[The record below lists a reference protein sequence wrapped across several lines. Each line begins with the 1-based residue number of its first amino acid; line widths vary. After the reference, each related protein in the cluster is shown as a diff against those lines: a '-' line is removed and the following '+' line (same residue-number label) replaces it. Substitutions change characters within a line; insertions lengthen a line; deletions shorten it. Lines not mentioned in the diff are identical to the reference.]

1 MEQTATPKGDAM
13 AALPQLAGGL
23 FLSDGGLETSL
34 IYLDGIDLPQFAAFP
49 LAENEAGRAQLE
61 RYYRPYLEL
70 AAATPGAGYVLETPT
85 WRASADWGASLGC
98 DAGRLAAVNRSA
110 ALWLHGLRREWQAR
124 IAGPIVLAGI
134 IGPRGDGYIAD
145 APDSAEAAAA
155 FHRVQAAALAEGGVD
170 MLCAVTMTTSAEAL
184 GVANAAAAFHPPQ
197 AAALAEGGVDMLC
210 AVTMTTSAEALG
222 VANAAAA
229 VGVPVSISF
238 TVETDGR
245 LPNGEALRD
254 AIERVDAEAAVAP
267 AYFGINC
274 AHPSHFDAVF
284 ADGGAW
290 ASRIQSLRANASAR
304 SHAELDA
311 ATELDIGDLPDLA
324 DRYRRLRAPLPRLN
338 VLGGCCGTDHRHLRA
353 IRDAWLR

>member
-1 MEQTATPKGDAM
+1 M
-13 AALPQLAGGL
+13 ALPQLAGGL

-34 IYLDGIDLPQFAAFP
+34 IFLDGIDLPQFAAFP
-49 LAENEAGRAQLE
+49 LAESEAGRVQLE

-85 WRASADWGASLGC
+85 WRASADWGALLGY

-124 IAGPIVLAGI
+124 IGGPIVLAGI

-155 FHRVQAAALAEGGVD
+155 FH
-170 MLCAVTMTTSAEAL
+170 
-184 GVANAAAAFHPPQ
+184 HPQ

-210 AVTMTTSAEALG
+210 AVTMTSSAEALG

-229 VGVPVSISF
+229 VGLPVSISF

-245 LPNGEALRD
+245 LPTGEALRE
-254 AIERVDAEAAVAP
+254 AIERVDAQARVAP
-267 AYFGINC
+267 AYFGVNC

-290 ASRIQSLRANASAR
+290 ASRIRSLRANASAR

-324 DRYRRLRAPLPRLN
+324 DRYRRLRASLPRLN